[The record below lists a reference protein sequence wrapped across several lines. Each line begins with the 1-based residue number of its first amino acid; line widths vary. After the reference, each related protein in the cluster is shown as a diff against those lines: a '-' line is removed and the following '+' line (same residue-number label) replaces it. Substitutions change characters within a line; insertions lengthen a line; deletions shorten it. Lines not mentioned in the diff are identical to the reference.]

1 MHGLQFARIWPKNGS
16 SGSVRWGRCWK
27 KKWET
32 VFLKYY
38 ITGYIEAISRHMKA
52 FVTSMVKTVTKKNIL
67 KRTRLKFIGVIGTK
81 IRPTRT
87 AKNFEKRVIRW
98 SFK

>member
-1 MHGLQFARIWPKNGS
+1 MKDN
-16 SGSVRWGRCWK
+16 
-27 KKWET
+27 
-32 VFLKYY
+32 
-38 ITGYIEAISRHMKA
+38 ITGYIKAISRHMKA
-52 FVTSMVKTVTKKNIL
+52 FVTSMAKIVTKKNTL